1 MAKKR
6 DISYAPDKLA
16 WMASAGL
23 PNVIGCTSDLRPLTH
38 LQALM
43 EEVPGASTGMRPIE
57 ETLLL
62 KEALAEA
69 FDKLTPEDRWIAER
83 LLIEG
88 LSLRKTGAVLGIPK
102 TTLARRR
109 DKICLRLVDV
119 LVDSPVV
126 REWMRN

>member
-1 MAKKR
+1 
-6 DISYAPDKLA
+6 
-16 WMASAGL
+16 
-23 PNVIGCTSDLRPLTH
+23 LRPLTH

-43 EEVPGASTGMRPIE
+43 EEVPGASTGIRPIE

-69 FDKLTPEDRWIAER
+69 FDQLTPEDRWIAER

-119 LVDSPVV
+119 LVDSPAV

>member
-6 DISYAPDKLA
+6 DISYDPNSLA

-23 PNVIGCTSDLRPLTH
+23 PNVIGCTSDVRPLTH
-38 LQALM
+38 IQALM
-43 EEVPGASTGMRPIE
+43 EEIPGGPSALPPLE

-62 KEALAEA
+62 KETLAEA
-69 FDKLTPEDRWIAER
+69 FEHLTPEDRWIAER